1 GTGQRAVP
9 LLRRASIALRVAQR
23 RRRVRPNSDL
33 VTNRL
38 TIRVNL
44 VTNLSDLTR
53 GNIGTDELVTI
64 HHVENERLTAARV
77 RRNNHQR
84 TISVNLRAVI
94 QLDSLSLRLNQSERV
109 SQVRLSDNLTN
120 HLSVLPSTNRLTR
133 PLARLSDAALRHV
146 PNIGPMPVSVA
157 LDRGSLH
164 SVGHHERTRDSNPHV
179 RGIQ

>member
-1 GTGQRAVP
+1 MRATGQTAPASYGQGETWHPPREARAHHINKQRVPGGINRPSGTGQRAIP

-53 GNIGTDELVTI
+53 RNIGTDELVTI

-109 SQVRLSDNLTN
+109 SQVRLSDN
-120 HLSVLPSTNRLTR
+120 
-133 PLARLSDAALRHV
+133 
-146 PNIGPMPVSVA
+146 
-157 LDRGSLH
+157 
-164 SVGHHERTRDSNPHV
+164 
-179 RGIQ
+179 